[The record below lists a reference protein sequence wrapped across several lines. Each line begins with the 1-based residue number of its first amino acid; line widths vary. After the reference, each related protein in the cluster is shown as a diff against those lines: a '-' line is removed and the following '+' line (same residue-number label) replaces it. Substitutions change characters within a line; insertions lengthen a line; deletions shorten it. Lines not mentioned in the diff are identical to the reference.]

1 MSPSTNTK
9 SRPTA
14 SIETLAI
21 VPPTPLTP
29 PYITKYDLNK
39 NINYIHTDIKY
50 DINAINDNIPAMIQ
64 TLTDTNDK
72 KNNQE
77 ENITDLSSKL
87 PTYEDLLDKMS
98 INETQLQPLIIQV
111 KNDQDEKIT

>member
-50 DINAINDNIPAMIQ
+50 DIKAINNTMNAMV
-64 TLTDTNDK
+64 
-72 KNNQE
+72 
-77 ENITDLSSKL
+77 
-87 PTYEDLLDKMS
+87 
-98 INETQLQPLIIQV
+98 ET
-111 KNDQDEKIT
+111 

>member
-14 SIETLAI
+14 SIETLDI
-21 VPPTPLTP
+21 FPTTPLTP

-50 DINAINDNIPAMIQ
+50 DTKAINNNMNAMI
-64 TLTDTNDK
+64 
-72 KNNQE
+72 
-77 ENITDLSSKL
+77 
-87 PTYEDLLDKMS
+87 
-98 INETQLQPLIIQV
+98 ET
-111 KNDQDEKIT
+111 

>member
-1 MSPSTNTK
+1 
-9 SRPTA
+9 
-14 SIETLAI
+14 
-21 VPPTPLTP
+21 
-29 PYITKYDLNK
+29 
-39 NINYIHTDIKY
+39 
-50 DINAINDNIPAMIQ
+50 MIQ

-87 PTYEDLLDKMS
+87 STYEDLLDKMI
-98 INETQLQPLIIQV
+98 INETQLQPLTLQV

>member
-39 NINYIHTDIKY
+39 NINYIHTDIKSA
-50 DINAINDNIPAMIQ
+50 IKAINQNITAMLATFI
-64 TLTDTNDK
+64 DTNDK

-77 ENITDLSSKL
+77 
-87 PTYEDLLDKMS
+87 DK
-98 INETQLQPLIIQV
+98 T
-111 KNDQDEKIT
+111 T

>member
-14 SIETLAI
+14 SIETLDI
-21 VPPTPLTP
+21 VPTTPLTP
-29 PYITKYDLNK
+29 PYITKYDLNN

-50 DINAINDNIPAMIQ
+50 DIKSINNKINTTIE
-64 TLTDTNDK
+64 TFTDTDYN

-77 ENITDLSSKL
+77 ENIKYLSSKL
-87 PTYEDLLDKMS
+87 STYEDLIDKMS
-98 INETQLQPLIIQV
+98 KMRKSQSFNP
-111 KNDQDEKIT
+111 KS